1 MIRELVLTFIAR
13 LGASKNSSFSSNGN
27 FGLVVLWKF
36 LFGQAYRS
44 LFVSYDPMSRDCEA
58 SKLQRIV
65 NAVVMYI
72 TPSSVHIIINF
83 GHCAYAE
90 RDEEANAKR
99 RIIAYVKQMR
109 ETRST
114 AEDGQSRA
122 QLLPRLFC
130 VFVIQRGDSKPTM
143 FLRFRNQTGGQF
155 WRRRRFWARRRD
167 PHVRRRGMWWRRRGR
182 CVRGPGEI
190 GYGRR
195 R

>member
-1 MIRELVLTFIAR
+1 MLRSHDMIRELVLTFIAR

-44 LFVSYDPMSRDCEA
+44 LFVSYDPMSLDCEA
-58 SKLQRIV
+58 SKLQK
-65 NAVVMYI
+65 N
-72 TPSSVHIIINF
+72 SKCCSNVHYVEFRSHNNQLWTLCIRRKEKMKV
-83 GHCAYAE
+83 G
-90 RDEEANAKR
+90 KR
-99 RIIAYVKQMR
+99 RIIAYVKQMH

-114 AEDGQSRA
+114 PEDGQSRA

-155 WRRRRFWARRRD
+155 WWRRRFWPRRRD
-167 PHVRRRGMWWRRRGR
+167 PHVRRRGRW
-182 CVRGPGEI
+182 
-190 GYGRR
+190 
-195 R
+195 